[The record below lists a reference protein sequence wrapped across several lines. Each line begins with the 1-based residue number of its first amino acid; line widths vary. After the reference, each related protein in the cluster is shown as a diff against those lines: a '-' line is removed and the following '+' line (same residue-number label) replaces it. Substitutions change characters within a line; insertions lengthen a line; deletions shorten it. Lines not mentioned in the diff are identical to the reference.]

1 MTTQYWP
8 YEDQGRA
15 IQAEKMLTEGPLEGM
30 LLGLRAAKRKPVRL
44 EGSRLGRGVQ
54 SAAERSGSGLCRF
67 CQLGFGLV
75 F

>member
-15 IQAEKMLTEGPLEGM
+15 IQAEKMLTAGPLEGM

-54 SAAERSGSGLCRF
+54 SAAENVVKEWAL
-67 CQLGFGLV
+67 
-75 F
+75 